1 MNIYLTI
8 MVTVLVLTQVVR
20 ITQNAIQLHRQEKRI
35 EKDLA
40 WIRDNDISERDFEV
54 QRDCFY
60 LARDYLERE
69 LNIDYGAVDEDDST
83 EDGE

>member
-8 MVTVLVLTQVVR
+8 MVTVLVLTQVIR

-40 WIRDNDISERDFEV
+40 WS
-54 QRDCFY
+54 
-60 LARDYLERE
+60 
-69 LNIDYGAVDEDDST
+69 VDRAFT
-83 EDGE
+83 EPVRRAL